1 MGIDTINRRSIV
13 ASLVL
18 APALIAAACSDSSS
32 SRPTV
37 SPSAPSLAPATSAA
51 SRLVTMA
58 VGDSTTSTPEAGKV
72 KVCKL
77 GNVNGIFTVT
87 GTGTLTVIPSP
98 TTVTTNTCI
107 VVAEDPITSDTT
119 GGNVTI
125 TETSAG
131 LQSVSAVGLS
141 GPVPFA
147 NGGSLFVNSFHGYTV
162 TFTNNVVVTGNN
174 GCTPGFWKQPQ
185 HFDTWPAGVTQTTS
199 FNAAFGIGSN
209 WFPNTFTLLD
219 ALSNGGGGVNALGR
233 QAAAALLNAGKGFYP
248 LSTAQVIADVQAA
261 YADASIV
268 ESTKNLLEADNIL
281 GCPLN

>member
-1 MGIDTINRRSIV
+1 MEIGTIHRRSIV
-13 ASLVL
+13 ATLVL

-58 VGDSTTSTPEAGKV
+58 VGDSTTSAPEAGKI

-77 GNVNGIFTVT
+77 GNVNGTFTVT
-87 GTGTLTVIPSP
+87 GTGTLTVISSP

-107 VVAEDPITSDTT
+107 VVAEASDTT

-131 LQSVSAVGLS
+131 LQSVSAVGLE
-141 GPVPFA
+141 GPVPFT
-147 NGGSLFVNSFHGYTV
+147 NGGSLFVNSIHGYTA
-162 TFTNNVVVTGNN
+162 TFTNNVVVVTGNN

-185 HFDTWPAGVTQTTS
+185 HFDSWPAGFTPTTS

-233 QAAAALLNAGKGFYP
+233 QAAAALLNAAKGFYP

-268 ESTKNLLEADNIL
+268 ESTKNLLEADNNL
-281 GCPLN
+281 VCPLN

>member
-1 MGIDTINRRSIV
+1 MEIGTIHRRSIV
-13 ASLVL
+13 ATLVL

-58 VGDSTTSTPEAGKV
+58 VGDSTTSAPEAGKI

-77 GNVNGIFTVT
+77 GNVNGTFTVT
-87 GTGTLTVIPSP
+87 GTGTLTVISSP

-107 VVAEDPITSDTT
+107 VVAEASDTT

-131 LQSVSAVGLS
+131 LQSVSAVGLE
-141 GPVPFA
+141 GPVPFT
-147 NGGSLFVNSFHGYTV
+147 NGGSLFVNSIHGYTA
-162 TFTNNVVVTGNN
+162 TFTNNVVVVTGNN

-185 HFDTWPAGVTQTTS
+185 HFDSWSGGFTQTTS

-233 QAAAALLNAGKGFYP
+233 QAAAALLNAAKGFYP

-268 ESTKNLLEADNIL
+268 ESTKNLLEADNNL
-281 GCPLN
+281 VCPLN